1 MSITTPTPVTDPEE
15 LPTRRGTPGRR
26 RAHPADVHPSSSAT
40 AVVDE
45 FAMPVQPGWV
55 PRRRRLL
62 DRMGY
67 YVPAATGAP
76 TTTRQAEILNPA
88 IIAAPMQFQGLLS
101 GVETLSKTPATHDPI
116 QAYRDGKV
124 DSPNVCTLGDVGTRK
139 STLMKSGYVLRP
151 LGLLERRMVVVDIK
165 SAGPSAGCGEY
176 TATAETVGVTPIR
189 CEIGDSQS
197 SRLNLLDPKLR
208 LTREGTSGAG
218 AIGVLLQAAAIL
230 NDNTELTRFEKKA
243 VRAALKRA
251 EAHVAELGRD
261 VTVMDVLPYLGN
273 VDDIDEFRGL
283 PLHAKE
289 LMFTAG
295 YGVRVL
301 LERLPEEMPGLFDGD
316 TINTVKLG
324 EKATFF
330 DFSQLP
336 EEGPARSIGMMLAN
350 AWTIGSIR
358 ASGGK
363 FRTNFCVDEG
373 WFLVGGPMGKVIRSN
388 AKLSRAL
395 GMSNIVNLHH
405 PSDVPA
411 DDPAIAF
418 IKEAGTL
425 HLFRQ
430 SKRDDAEMVATLAGL
445 KPGAVEQLMTL
456 PAGQYFTKVGL
467 QAETRVR
474 HVRSS
479 VEARIADTSQGLM
492 GDEAG
497 A

>member
-1 MSITTPTPVTDPEE
+1 MSITIRTPVDEPAE
-15 LPTRRGTPGRR
+15 LPSRRSTLGRR
-26 RAHPADVHPSSSAT
+26 RTQPAAPDTTSAV
-40 AVVDE
+40 VVDE
-45 FAMPVQPGWV
+45 FAMPEQPGWV
-55 PRRRRLL
+55 PRRNRLL

-67 YVPAATGAP
+67 YVPASAGAP
-76 TTTRQAEILNPA
+76 TTTRQAEILNTA

-101 GVETLSKTPATHDPI
+101 GVETLSKTPATNDQI
-116 QAYRDGKV
+116 QAYKDGKV
-124 DSPNVCTLGDVGTRK
+124 ESPNVCTLGDVGVYK
-139 STLMKSGYVLRP
+139 STLMKCDYVLRP
-151 LGLLERRMVVVDIK
+151 LTLAGRRVIVVDIK
-165 SAGPSAGCGEY
+165 PAGPSAGCGEY
-176 TATAETVGVTPIR
+176 TATAEEIGVQPIR
-189 CEIGDSQS
+189 CEIGDPTS
-197 SRLNLLDPKLR
+197 STLNLCDPKLR
-208 LTREGTSGAG
+208 LTREGTTGAG
-218 AIGVLLQAAAIL
+218 AIGILLQAAAIL
-230 NDNTELTRFEKKA
+230 NENTELDRFEKKA

-273 VDDIDEFRGL
+273 VDDVDDFRTL
-283 PLHAKE
+283 PTHAKDA
-289 LMFTAG
+289 MFMAG

-301 LERLPEEMPGLFDGD
+301 LERLPEELPGLFDGD
-316 TINTVKLG
+316 TSKSVKLG

-336 EEGPARSIGMMLAN
+336 EDGPARSIGMMLAN

-373 WFLVGGPMGKVIRSN
+373 WFLVGGPMGKVIQANS
-388 AKLSRAL
+388 KVSRAN

-411 DDPAIAF
+411 HDPAIAF

-430 SKRDDAEMVATLAGL
+430 SKRDDAEMVANLAGL

-456 PAGQYFTKVGL
+456 PAGQHFKKVGTA
-467 QAETRVR
+467 AETRVR

-479 VEARIADTSQGLM
+479 LEARVTDTSQGLM
-492 GDEAG
+492 GAREG